1 MKKISLLLVC
11 FMFTTL
17 MFAQSEKKNIVK
29 TNIISPLFRTFHL
42 NYERAFTEKV
52 SGQLGLMYFAGL
64 DRNDTKFNGFAVTP
78 EVRLYPK
85 GTALEG
91 FFLGLSPRY
100 QSFKLETTTESF
112 DDNGNPVKNTN
123 KATLRSMGAGLVVGG
138 QWIFGDIVSLELY
151 GGPSFNS
158 SKIKV
163 ESGSE
168 DDFNTTGVGSRF
180 GLRFGLTVGVI
191 F

>member
-1 MKKISLLLVC
+1 MAF
-11 FMFTTL
+11 FMLTNII
-17 MFAQSEKKNIVK
+17 FAQSEKKNIVK
-29 TNIISPLFRTFHL
+29 TNVLSPLFRTFHL

-100 QSFKLETTTESF
+100 QSFKLESQTTDF
-112 DDNGNPVKNTN
+112 NGNTVTD
-123 KATLRSMGAGLVVGG
+123 KATLSSIGAGLVLGG
-138 QWIFGDIVSLELY
+138 QWIFGDIVSFEIY

-158 SKIKV
+158 STIKV
-163 ESGSE
+163 ESGTE
-168 DDFNTTGVGSRF
+168 DNFNTSGVGSGFGFRF
-180 GLRFGLTVGVI
+180 GATVGVA

>member
-1 MKKISLLLVC
+1 MLANMI
-11 FMFTTL
+11 
-17 MFAQSEKKNIVK
+17 FAQSEKKNIVK
-29 TNIISPLFRTFHL
+29 TNILSPLVSSFHL

-52 SGQLGLMYFAGL
+52 SGQLGLMYFAGVKL
-64 DRNDTKFNGFAVTP
+64 GETRFNGFAVTP

-100 QSFKLETTTESF
+100 QSYTLKVETT
-112 DDNGNPVKNTN
+112 DVNGNATTD
-123 KATLRSMGAGLVVGG
+123 KATLSSIGAGLVLGG
-138 QWIFGDIVSLELY
+138 QWIFGDIISLEVY

-158 SKIKV
+158 GKVKV
-163 ESGSE
+163 ETGSE
-168 DDFNTTGVGSRF
+168 DDFNTGVGNGF
-180 GLRFGLTVGVI
+180 GFRYGVTVGVA